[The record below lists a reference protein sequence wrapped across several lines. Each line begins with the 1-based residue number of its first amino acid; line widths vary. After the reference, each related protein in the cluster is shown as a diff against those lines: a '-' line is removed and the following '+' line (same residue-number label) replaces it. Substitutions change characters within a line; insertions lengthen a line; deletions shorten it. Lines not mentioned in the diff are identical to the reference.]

1 MPFQSGLSMKKGTPL
16 ENELSWFTGYVTV
29 AALYGAIKNPQV
41 PELPTVM
48 GILSEVEALA

>member
-1 MPFQSGLSMKKGTPL
+1 MKKGTPL